1 MRPLAINFV
10 SARKR
15 PSALALLVFAL
26 GAAALVASAQDFLD
40 ARDALALEQ
49 EQSARLPR
57 KTPNNS
63 ARALPRV
70 ASEEAQQVVRIAG
83 ELQVPWDAMLRDLEA
98 RASQSVAL
106 ISVSVQGPARTL
118 RITGEAA
125 AMPDVVQYV
134 TRLRESEILSSV
146 YLSSQ
151 EERKVGAARVIRFS
165 LDANWGKTL

>member
-1 MRPLAINFV
+1 MRALAINFV
-10 SARKR
+10 TPRRR
-15 PSALALLVFAL
+15 PSALALLLFAL
-26 GAAALVASAQDFLD
+26 GAVALVASAQDFVD
-40 ARDALALEQ
+40 ARDALAFEQ

-57 KTPNNS
+57 KTLNNP

-70 ASEEAQQVVRIAG
+70 ASEEAQQVLRIAG

-106 ISVSVQGPARTL
+106 ISVNVQGPARTL

-146 YLSSQ
+146 YLTGQ